1 MKKSNIDKIL
11 KKCYNRVYVKG
22 EIMKIINKNTNN
34 LMPSVTDEEAEA
46 EIAEIKTQTQID
58 TDQALERILNGG
70 TR

>member
-1 MKKSNIDKIL
+1 
-11 KKCYNRVYVKG
+11 
-22 EIMKIINKNTNN
+22 MKIINKNTNN